1 MTRRG
6 FDRIE
11 VAVIAGFVLGLAA
24 AVLLFL
30 GLGLIGGR

>member
-6 FDRIE
+6 WDRIE
-11 VAVIAGFVLGLAA
+11 VAIIAGFVLGLGS

-30 GLGLIGGR
+30 GLGLVGR